1 MDTLP
6 LTSLAK
12 AIADRVADEA
22 AARAKLTDFAES
34 LYAAAEGLI
43 PELQAAGLDV
53 EARRVEVEDSQ
64 RLELKTE
71 SLGERILFMTQHQV
85 AYVLEHPGAHAAL
98 YAMLVSDVSGHAVPV
113 ERFLV
118 SKSGEVHCEGVCA
131 PLEKL
136 ELETIARRL
145 VDAMWVQARTYWTP
159 LESMPSIPVGDI
171 DLPRIKG
178 QMGFRPRT
186 TLLPPAG
193 VRSSR

>member
-1 MDTLP
+1 VDTLP

-12 AIADRVADEA
+12 AIADRVVDEN
-22 AARAKLTDFAES
+22 AAREKLTEFAEA
-34 LYAAAEGLI
+34 LYAAVEGVL
-43 PELQAAGLDV
+43 PELKAAGLDV
-53 EARRVEVEDSQ
+53 DARRVEVEDSQ
-64 RLELKTE
+64 RLELKAE
-71 SLGERILFMTQHQV
+71 SLNERILFMTQHQV
-85 AYVLEHPGAHAAL
+85 AYVLEHTGAHAAL
-98 YAMLVSDVSGHAVPV
+98 YAMLVSDVSGQAVPV

-136 ELETIARRL
+136 EMETIARRL
-145 VDAMWVQARTYWTP
+145 IDAMWIQARTYWTP
-159 LESMPSIPVGDI
+159 LESMPLIPVGDI

>member
-1 MDTLP
+1 VDTLP
-6 LTSLAK
+6 LTSMAK
-12 AIADRVADEA
+12 SIADRVADEN
-22 AARAKLTDFAES
+22 AAREKLDAFAES
-34 LYAAAEGLI
+34 LYAAVEGI
-43 PELQAAGLDV
+43 VPELKAAGLDI

-64 RLELKTE
+64 RLELKAET
-71 SLGERILFMTQHQV
+71 LNERVLFMTQHQV

-98 YAMLVSDVSGHAVPV
+98 YAMLVSDVSGQAVPV

-118 SKSGEVHCEGVCA
+118 SRNGEVHCEGVCA

-136 ELETIARRL
+136 ELEAIARRL
-145 VDAMWVQARTYWTP
+145 IDAMWVQARTYWTP
-159 LESMPSIPVGDI
+159 LEAMGSIPVGDI

>member
-6 LTSLAK
+6 LTSMAK
-12 AIADRVADEA
+12 AIADRVVDEQ
-22 AARAKLTDFAES
+22 AARDRLNEFAES
-34 LYAAAEGLI
+34 LYAAVEGVL
-43 PELQAAGLDV
+43 PELKAAGLDV

-64 RLELKTE
+64 RLELRAE
-71 SLGERILFMTQHQV
+71 NLNERILFMTQHQV

-98 YAMLVSDVSGHAVPV
+98 YAMLVSDVSGQAVPV

-118 SKSGEVHCEGVCA
+118 SRSGEVHCEGVCA
-131 PLEKL
+131 PLEKV
-136 ELETIARRL
+136 ETGAIARRL
-145 VDAMWVQARTYWTP
+145 IDAMWVQARTYWTP
-159 LESMPSIPVGDI
+159 LESMPSIPFGDI

>member
-6 LTSLAK
+6 LTAMAK
-12 AIADRVADEA
+12 AIADRVADEN
-22 AARAKLTDFAES
+22 AAREKLLEFAES
-34 LYAAAEGLI
+34 LYAAVEGLV
-43 PELQAAGLDV
+43 PELQAAGLDI
-53 EARRVEVEDSQ
+53 EARRVEVEESQ
-64 RLELKTE
+64 RLELKAE
-71 SLGERILFMTQHQV
+71 PLNERILFMTQQQV

-98 YAMLVSDVSGHAVPV
+98 YAMVVSDVSGQAVPV

-118 SKSGEVHCEGVCA
+118 SKNGEVHCEGVCA
-131 PLEKL
+131 PLERL
-136 ELETIARRL
+136 EIEAIARRL
-145 VDAMWVQARTYWTP
+145 VEAMWVQARTYWTP
-159 LESMPSIPVGDI
+159 LEAMGSLPVGDI